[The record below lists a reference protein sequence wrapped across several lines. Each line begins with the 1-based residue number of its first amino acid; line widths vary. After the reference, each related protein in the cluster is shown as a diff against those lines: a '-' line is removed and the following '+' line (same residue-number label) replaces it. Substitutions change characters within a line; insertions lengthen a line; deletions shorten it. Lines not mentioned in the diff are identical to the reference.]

1 MATHHD
7 LYEWLAGANEMLI
20 AHDKQQSILL
30 KWVQGTEQIH
40 GSYLLSHSLTFRL
53 NYIYI
58 YIIFQ
63 IVTLLLNASDI
74 IADVVNLDVVCVCV
88 EHLMVLGSEQKGANY
103 VVKTCTMQGHAC
115 RLFVMSAHRHIL
127 KKEEHKP
134 RNNHTPF

>member
-1 MATHHD
+1 MGRIFFD
-7 LYEWLAGANEMLI
+7 YF
-20 AHDKQQSILL
+20 L
-30 KWVQGTEQIH
+30 KHV
-40 GSYLLSHSLTFRL
+40 
-53 NYIYI
+53 YIYI

-74 IADVVNLDVVCVCV
+74 IADVVNLDVACVCV

-127 KKEEHKP
+127 KEKHKP
-134 RNNHTPF
+134 RNSHTPF